1 MDTLEFFPH
10 TYQLPQLLSSDRLL
24 MAAKEMTD
32 ALQNT
37 YPEVPFARVG
47 DDNISALAD
56 LTATFKLKLQ

>member
-10 TYQLPQLLSSDRLL
+10 TYQMPQLSSSDRLL

-37 YPEVPFARVG
+37 HPEVPFVRVG
-47 DDNISALAD
+47 DDNISALAG
-56 LTATFKLKLQ
+56 LMATFKLKLQ